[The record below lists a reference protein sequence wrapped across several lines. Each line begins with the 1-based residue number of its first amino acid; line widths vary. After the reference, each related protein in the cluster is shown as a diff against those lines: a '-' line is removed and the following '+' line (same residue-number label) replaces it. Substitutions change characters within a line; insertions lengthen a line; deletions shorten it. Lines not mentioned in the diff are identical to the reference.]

1 MSITKYDLVAIGFYN
16 NFLWKIKVQS
26 YWKLKGI
33 MGSVHLDVHLKL
45 RLLLVAIWK
54 EKKIIYSELS
64 LSMCINYFNLDFQ
77 WHG

>member
-54 EKKIIYSELS
+54 EKK
-64 LSMCINYFNLDFQ
+64 
-77 WHG
+77 